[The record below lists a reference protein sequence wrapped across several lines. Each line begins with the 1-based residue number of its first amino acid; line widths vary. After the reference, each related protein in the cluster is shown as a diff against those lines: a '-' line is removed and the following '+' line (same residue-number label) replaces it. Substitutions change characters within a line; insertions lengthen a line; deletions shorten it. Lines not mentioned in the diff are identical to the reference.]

1 MKNVNL
7 NFSKSNMQFKGKVV
21 PNADALLRV
30 KNSINDGM
38 GGLYDRLLE
47 RVGKNNT
54 QIISGDE
61 FILDDSKKRKV
72 ISGLKSFLGIPMDII
87 DAIGKKFPDSALNNS
102 KFLQQYRESVEL
114 EDTIRALQGMQ
125 ENGINLLKGI
135 PPSKDD
141 ASKVKEK
148 LNELLNSSMA
158 DDKAVYDTK
167 KERFWA
173 RIVSGFTAALFLGND
188 FYNKSIQKGKTKEE
202 ARKEQYLKQGQEIK
216 ENICEALTQ
225 FAVFACFS
233 KTVNKSIWGSAVIG
247 TLIGLV
253 SRIASRKT
261 SKMPIRRIKVVED
274 KNNSSNLT
282 MNEYMNA
289 ARENKIKELEE
300 KKQTLK
306 TKTNNKKP
314 LLSFKNILLFCA
326 TSIAAG
332 YFLSFLKGHTKVGEI
347 IGNKLKEK
355 SNKFNESVTEN
366 IVAKSE
372 DLKELKDILEGR
384 SENNLAEKIN
394 KVIAGESGEIIIG
407 RDYKTKKIFGI
418 EVKLKDLKALK
429 TAPFRF
435 VKELVSYPYK
445 MFSKFIDAIRKTPAK
460 QKSEYIKD
468 EYGIKNIYKT
478 FMEFKEK
485 YPDKDKAKEE
495 FMKHFD
501 KMRLLSNNNV
511 TSSSCNNSKIA
522 VAAQTLGTLSGMWFN
537 MNDEFN
543 SSIRNGSTKYEAQKD
558 ARLRG
563 INKFFRMTVQL
574 IISGS
579 LNSLFQKQYNSSI
592 KSAAIV
598 VALST
603 ILTDSVSRILTGMPS
618 RKMTKEELEK
628 YQKEHKEG
636 FMSGYYKFIDKL
648 AS

>member
-38 GGLYDRLLE
+38 DELYNRLLE
-47 RVGKNNT
+47 RVGNNT
-54 QIISGDE
+54 QTIDGNE

-384 SENNLAEKIN
+384 SENNLAEKIY

>member
-30 KNSINDGM
+30 KNSTNDGM
-38 GGLYDRLLE
+38 DELYNRLLE
-47 RVGKNNT
+47 RVGNNT
-54 QIISGDE
+54 QTIDGNE

-202 ARKEQYLKQGQEIK
+202 ARKEQYLKQGEEIK
-216 ENICEALTQ
+216 E
-225 FAVFACFS
+225 
-233 KTVNKSIWGSAVIG
+233 NKSIWGSAVIG

-384 SENNLAEKIN
+384 SENNLAEKIY

-563 INKFFRMTVQL
+563 INKFFRMTVQI

>member
-38 GGLYDRLLE
+38 DELYNRLLE
-47 RVGKNNT
+47 RVGNNT
-54 QIISGDE
+54 QTIDGNE

-135 PPSKDD
+135 SPSKDD

-253 SRIASRKT
+253 SRIVSRKT
-261 SKMPIRRIKVVED
+261 SKMPIRRIKVAED

-326 TSIAAG
+326 TSIATG

-366 IVAKSE
+366 IVAKKE

-384 SENNLAEKIN
+384 SENNLAEKIC